1 MRTWVIIIF
10 RRSWKWCHSLSLTLR
25 VQSVL
30 YRTLFEEIRAGR
42 IVLFFIFNPPAA
54 CIMLLEDDDNFLN
67 SMIFIY
73 FLFFALYE
81 EYIYFLLF
89 VAGL

>member
-1 MRTWVIIIF
+1 
-10 RRSWKWCHSLSLTLR
+10 
-25 VQSVL
+25 
-30 YRTLFEEIRAGR
+30 
-42 IVLFFIFNPPAA
+42 
-54 CIMLLEDDDNFLN
+54 MLLEDNDNFLN